1 MSDKE
6 EDLDALRHNIQSK
19 GKYSYYYGHADQ
31 DRIMQESGAAIKVAG
46 GTPKLLKRTETPSS
60 SSNSLKRKPITAYSW
75 ADSKK
80 SVKIY
85 IDLPGLDE
93 IEEKFIS
100 HTNEEQSYRLEI
112 RDKTV
117 LYVLDIPNLSQ
128 KIVGAKFV
136 KKGADRMTVTLK
148 KKGHFTWYDLKKV

>member
-1 MSDKE
+1 M
-6 EDLDALRHNIQSK
+6 DALRHNIQSK

-31 DRIMQESGAAIKVAG
+31 DRIMKESGEAIRVAG

-60 SSNSLKRKPITAYSW
+60 SDSELKRKQITSYSW

-93 IEEKFIS
+93 IEEEFIS
-100 HTNEEQSYRLEI
+100 QTYEEQSYRLEI
-112 RDKTV
+112 RNETA
-117 LYVLDIPNLSQ
+117 LYILDIPNLSQ
-128 KIVGAKFV
+128 KIIGAKFV

-148 KKGHFTWYDLKKV
+148 KKEHFTWYDLKKSS